1 MDKRKNHSNAFGEY
15 SKEENGNISGP
26 QNISSD
32 MWTPISSGSQTNNY
46 QQPQKKQQTPKKQTT
61 TQKAP
66 QNKKKVTKN
75 NRPISEGKT
84 EKKTVTAKK
93 TSKKT
98 PNKSVQN
105 KNAKAPNKKSREPKG
120 KPVSEIMHNSE
131 AAQRRQRQN
140 AQQERIK
147 RQQELNRH
155 SREYEN
161 QLKKGKSHNEISKQ
175 RADRKRKKRRIRS
188 VITILLFLTFVCAFI
203 GVYTYSKGAPIV
215 NLNVEGKSIYEN
227 EEILSA
233 AGIEVG
239 LNMLSLREKTVN
251 EMVTKEL
258 PYIHSVE
265 IDRKLPDTLTVT
277 VTSTK
282 EKYLIVNDKGYI
294 CVDEHDKILSL
305 KKKKLKEGMFRI
317 YGFEV
322 QECEA
327 GTVYVPAEANAE
339 KFELVKNIVS
349 LLESEGVINR
359 ASINVKDMSDVYINF
374 DSRIRIYLGECENIE
389 KQIKLA
395 CNVIKSSASD
405 GQTGYIDMRY
415 NDMAFFNE
423 GTIEID

>member
-1 MDKRKNHSNAFGEY
+1 MDNRNNNLSNAFGEY
-15 SKEENGNISGP
+15 SKKEKGNSISGP
-26 QNISSD
+26 QNVSSD
-32 MWTPISSGSQTNNY
+32 MWMPISTGSHTQNY
-46 QQPQKKQQTPKKQTT
+46 QQPPKKQQTPKKQSAA
-61 TQKAP
+61 QKAP
-66 QNKKKVTKN
+66 QKKKQEVN
-75 NRPISEGKT
+75 GNRPISEGRT
-84 EKKTVTAKK
+84 NRQPATKKAPQKK
-93 TSKKT
+93 SA
-98 PNKSVQN
+98 QN
-105 KNAKAPNKKSREPKG
+105 KNSKAKTSDKKSRAPKG
-120 KPVSEIMHNSE
+120 KPVSEILHNSE
-131 AAQRRQRQN
+131 ANQKRQRQT

-155 SREYEN
+155 SREYED

-188 VITILLFLTFVCAFI
+188 IITVFLFFTFVCAFI

-215 NLNVEGKSIYEN
+215 NLSVEGKSIYES

-251 EMVTKEL
+251 EKVTSEL
-258 PYIHSVE
+258 PYIHCVE

-277 VTSTK
+277 VTPTT

-327 GTVYVPAEANAE
+327 GTAYLPSEANAA
-339 KFELVKNIVS
+339 KYELVKKIVS
-349 LLESEGVINR
+349 LLEAEGVIDR
-359 ASINVKDMSDVYINF
+359 ASINVKDMSDVFINF
-374 DSRIRIYLGECENIE
+374 DSRIRIYLGDCDEPE

-405 GQTGYIDMRY
+405 GQTGYVDMRY

-423 GTIEID
+423 GTMEID